1 MPIFTDSHRVQEYDC
16 AFIHI
21 RQHDIS
27 ENGGLEGPSSSVSI
41 SPDLDIKWI
50 IPSEPERDTE
60 KKTQIIEYKYLS
72 IVSHSLTSQYSS
84 I

>member
-16 AFIHI
+16 VFIHI

-27 ENGGLEGPSSSVSI
+27 ENGGLVGPSPSVSI
-41 SPDLDIKWI
+41 SPDLDRKLI

-60 KKTQIIEYKYLS
+60 KKTQIIEYEY
-72 IVSHSLTSQYSS
+72 IPFHSQS
-84 I
+84 